1 MTPDEVRM
9 LDNSYAILFIR
20 GERPVMDLKYDI
32 KKHPNIKYSADG
44 EGKPYIHGQK
54 DYSIASIKLE
64 HVNNEM
70 KYINV
75 KDIDIDY
82 EIVSSE
88 DIDYYFL
95 GEENEKKNEKY

>member
-1 MTPDEVRM
+1 MTKTNFITITNFSTSFQQLGRELMTPDEVRM

-54 DYSIASIKLE
+54 E
-64 HVNNEM
+64 
-70 KYINV
+70 
-75 KDIDIDY
+75 
-82 EIVSSE
+82 
-88 DIDYYFL
+88 
-95 GEENEKKNEKY
+95 